1 MRGCVAGRRHCC
13 DAAICNLQRKDERTE
28 TQRADSDDAPSP
40 PPGRARA
47 IEKNDTATVLR
58 GGGAQQSTA
67 PGASAA
73 RGSPASAPR
82 PDTHHGPRSQ
92 LTCPHRRLP
101 RLQSP
106 APVTVSPWRTW
117 SAVCSLMFASCIPR
131 PRVAIGIPKARQK
144 RGDGGIGLIRRLNA
158 TPYDTVV

>member
-1 MRGCVAGRRHCC
+1 MAVSL
-13 DAAICNLQRKDERTE
+13 DADTAATLQCAICSAKTRGQRRRERTQ
-28 TQRADSDDAPSP
+28 TMRP
-40 PPGRARA
+40 PLRRGARERSKKT
-47 IEKNDTATVLR
+47 ILLPCC
-58 GGGAQQSTA
+58 GGAVHSSPQR

-106 APVTVSPWRTW
+106 APVTVSTWSTW
-117 SAVCSLMFASCIPR
+117 SAVCSLMLASCIPR
-131 PRVAIGIPKARQK
+131 QRVAIGIPKARQK